1 MDALMRSEELRAKI
15 IELVEEQTDTLEK
28 QVFGRLTD
36 SEMHDYEERQ
46 ESIRKLQHKL
56 VDLKRAS

>member
-1 MDALMRSEELRAKI
+1 MRSDDLRAKI
-15 IELVEEQTDTLEK
+15 IELVREQTDTLEK

-46 ESIRKLQHKL
+46 ARILRLQHKL
-56 VDLKRAS
+56 GDLGRAS